1 MSAEILDS
9 IVHDQ
14 KNGKARGI
22 TSICSA
28 HPFVLEVV
36 MERAARRGSTVLVE
50 STCNQVNQFGG
61 YTGMT
66 PESFVYFVHKIALDA
81 GLTPERVILGGDH
94 LGPNVWQNEPAEIAM
109 ANSADMVEAYIKAG
123 YTKIHLD
130 ASMRLGDDNPLKPLP
145 QFVSAHRAALLA
157 AVAEQAHL
165 ASGSTPPRYVVGT
178 EVPVPGGAQNQAEE
192 LCVTE
197 PQAAQEAI
205 DAIRTAFQQARL
217 ESAFK
222 RVIALVVQPGVEFG
236 DQLVHEYQP
245 EAARSLV
252 QFIEGIPNLV
262 YEAHSTDYQ
271 TRQALINLV
280 QDHFAILKVGPA
292 LTFAFREAVFA
303 LAIMENELI
312 PDSQL
317 RSNLIQ
323 VLETVMQ
330 HSPQHWSKYYHG
342 NEAEKQFARKYSFSD
357 RARYYWS
364 DPSLQTA
371 LNLLFANLGKKPLPL
386 ALISQFSLLQYEK
399 IRTGEI
405 KNNPQA
411 LIRDRIGFVLENYEI
426 ACGE

>member
-1 MSAEILDS
+1 
-9 IVHDQ
+9 
-14 KNGKARGI
+14 
-22 TSICSA
+22 
-28 HPFVLEVV
+28 

-66 PESFVYFVHKIALDA
+66 PESFVAFIHKIAQQA
-81 GLTPERVILGGDH
+81 GLPAGRIILGGDH

-109 ANSADMVEAYIKAG
+109 SKSADMVEAYINAG

-130 ASMRLGDDNPLKPLP
+130 ASMKLGDDDPLKSLP
-145 QFVSAHRAALLA
+145 QFVSAQRAAFLA
-157 AVAEQAHL
+157 AAAEKAYL
-165 ASGSTPPRYVVGT
+165 ASGSTPPRYVIGT
-178 EVPVPGGAQNQAEE
+178 EVPIPGGAQNEAEAMY
-192 LCVTE
+192 VTE
-197 PQAAQEAI
+197 PQAAQETI
-205 DAIRTAFQQARL
+205 STLQFVFQQAGL
-217 ESAFK
+217 ESAFE

-236 DQLVHEYQP
+236 DQLVHEYRS

-252 QFIEGIPNLV
+252 QLIENNPNLV

-271 TRQALINLV
+271 TRQALTDLV
-280 QDHFAILKVGPA
+280 RDHFAILKVGPA

-303 LAIMENELI
+303 LANIENELI
-312 PDSQL
+312 HDSHL

-323 VLETVMQ
+323 VLEKVMQ
-330 HSPQHWSKYYHG
+330 RSPEHWSKYYHG

-364 DPSLQTA
+364 DPDLQEA
-371 LNLLFANLGKKPLPL
+371 LKLLFDNLGNKPLPL
-386 ALISQFSLLQYEK
+386 ALISQFSAQQYEK

-405 KNNPQA
+405 KNDPQG
-411 LIRDRIGFVLENYEI
+411 LIRDRIGLVLENYEI